1 MNNKKLS
8 VVMAGAM
15 LATSVAPVMAAE
27 ATSENTV
34 KASQLGT
41 YANTIINKMDEMK
54 INAAGNETLYGAE
67 NSGNGTATDFLSLP
81 VSKLAHSM
89 DSAYFVK
96 VNGVAKYKKSD
107 VISAI
112 KGATAGQKIE
122 LVKYTTNDFY
132 GNLIPGSA
140 PVSTG
145 FVGKYE
151 ESDFSE
157 KAKFEALVT
166 ELKAGKAAN
175 FIKDVKLNDDKK
187 SATIELFALNDVND
201 SSKGNKTLTIK
212 AGDNKLDTELPM
224 SAGKLIS
231 AEATDT
237 DSVQLCDGF
246 MEEQTWIA
254 STTLTNA
261 ETVESTVTVV
271 ADEDPTTVTYKVAD
285 LYDGTVLTSKG
296 TELLNDLSNLD
307 ARISLESL
315 TEGNNSNGGVYS
327 FEVKYKAQDETTLTK
342 TIKVVDSD
350 SKGIKAL
357 YKILKNKTYKVGVVG
372 GANRYA
378 TAVSVAKEND
388 SELNKTNKNTNVVL
402 VNGSALVDGLAAA
415 PLAAVLNDGGSKAA
429 PILLSKTDSLP
440 KETKEYLKEL
450 TGTLSATHM
459 KDMTVT
465 LIGGESVLSS
475 SVVEELD
482 NMGFNVERIGGANRE
497 ATSLEIADEVIALGG
512 NKEMSF
518 VVGANGEADAM
529 SISAV
534 AANKTSSLTNNDV
547 TPIIVSK
554 PGSLSNDAIRF
565 LGKQSAEAF
574 VIGGE
579 SVVSNED
586 VARINEAKDKHKE
599 AEAIRIAGSNR
610 TETNAKILAKFY
622 NGAGAISVA
631 GKPIVVAKNG
641 MNNNEE
647 LVDAL
652 TAANLGGPIVLAND
666 KLADSQINAIL
677 GATGTPSK
685 TIQVGDGLD
694 GNVLKSLAKLLGL
707 SNPIA

>member
-1 MNNKKLS
+1 
-8 VVMAGAM
+8 
-15 LATSVAPVMAAE
+15 
-27 ATSENTV
+27 
-34 KASQLGT
+34 
-41 YANTIINKMDEMK
+41 
-54 INAAGNETLYGAE
+54 
-67 NSGNGTATDFLSLP
+67 
-81 VSKLAHSM
+81 
-89 DSAYFVK
+89 
-96 VNGVAKYKKSD
+96 
-107 VISAI
+107 
-112 KGATAGQKIE
+112 
-122 LVKYTTNDFY
+122 
-132 GNLIPGSA
+132 
-140 PVSTG
+140 
-145 FVGKYE
+145 
-151 ESDFSE
+151 
-157 KAKFEALVT
+157 
-166 ELKAGKAAN
+166 
-175 FIKDVKLNDDKK
+175 
-187 SATIELFALNDVND
+187 
-201 SSKGNKTLTIK
+201 
-212 AGDNKLDTELPM
+212 
-224 SAGKLIS
+224 
-231 AEATDT
+231 
-237 DSVQLCDGF
+237 
-246 MEEQTWIA
+246 
-254 STTLTNA
+254 
-261 ETVESTVTVV
+261 
-271 ADEDPTTVTYKVAD
+271 
-285 LYDGTVLTSKG
+285 
-296 TELLNDLSNLD
+296 
-307 ARISLESL
+307 
-315 TEGNNSNGGVYS
+315 
-327 FEVKYKAQDETTLTK
+327 
-342 TIKVVDSD
+342 
-350 SKGIKAL
+350 
-357 YKILKNKTYKVGVVG
+357 
-372 GANRYA
+372 
-378 TAVSVAKEND
+378 
-388 SELNKTNKNTNVVL
+388 
-402 VNGSALVDGLAAA
+402 
-415 PLAAVLNDGGSKAA
+415 
-429 PILLSKTDSLP
+429 
-440 KETKEYLKEL
+440 
-450 TGTLSATHM
+450 M

-599 AEAIRIAGSNR
+599 DEAIRIAGSNR